1 MRMQFRKH
9 FRSVRHL
16 VARRLLDRERKGAS
30 LASAPIGPFARFI
43 QRLMETPMAIPEDL
57 ELESPVEGWIIEPK
71 GYVFVHTPAK
81 DSSLLADAPC
91 ALVGAQLLF
100 KEPFQSAADWRSK
113 VLAAGLTL
121 TFPSSETRNAFLREI
136 VPAYAMTG
144 ELPDRQYILP
154 LLLISVITYIV
165 LTGMAYLLPRYLTKR
180 IEDEGPVGFALMFG
194 NVGFMGYPV
203 VASIFGHEAIF
214 YAAVLNV
221 VNTFA
226 VFTIG
231 TMLITGKS
239 EVEGSKFQKKV
250 LYSTPMLAAY
260 LTMAIVALRI
270 DNIPAFISQPLTMI
284 GNITVPAALLI
295 VGSSMSHLSPRAMLG
310 NGTVYATTLFRLAI
324 LPIAI
329 YYLCR
334 ALGFSEFV
342 VNINTIV
349 IAMPVATYG
358 TILCLRHGKD
368 TTFITEVTFIT
379 TLISMLTIPALVM
392 VFF

>member
-1 MRMQFRKH
+1 MSNIVIMMT
-9 FRSVRHL
+9 L
-16 VARRLLDRERKGAS
+16 
-30 LASAPIGPFARFI
+30 
-43 QRLMETPMAIPEDL
+43 
-57 ELESPVEGWIIEPK
+57 
-71 GYVFVHTPAK
+71 FVIV
-81 DSSLLADAPC
+81 
-91 ALVGAQLLF
+91 LVGF
-100 KEPFQSAADWRSK
+100 
-113 VLAAGLTL
+113 AAGKLGYMGGDFDKRLSNIVIDITCPALILSSTMGGTL
-121 TFPSSETRNAFLREI
+121 PE
-136 VPAYAMTG
+136 
-144 ELPDRQYILP
+144 RQFILP
-154 LLLISVITYIV
+154 LLSISLLTYIL
-165 LTGMAYLLPRYLTKR
+165 LTIIALALPRFLTHNK
-180 IEDEGPVGFALMFG
+180 DEEGIVGFALMFG
-194 NVGFMGYPV
+194 NVGFIGYPV
-203 VASIFGHEAIF
+203 VASIFGHQAVF